1 MGIFDDI
8 LRVILFPLEPIID
21 PVIQLV
27 NAILLMVNFIVELV
41 KMIPKLLTVFFYIL
55 DPVGFLNDLMFG
67 MTEGVTM
74 VFEALIDVLFR
85 DVRNTMG
92 KKDPGSN
99 DGQGHKKVCASPS
112 LVETIILV
120 ICPPLFIVLRQG
132 LLTGFFPT
140 VICFVLTYLFY
151 VPGLVYASL
160 YYAC

>member
-1 MGIFDDI
+1 MVLNIVLSPLNPLI
-8 LRVILFPLEPIID
+8 EIVILLAEAFIKIFEFLF
-21 PVIQLV
+21 QL
-27 NAILLMVNFIVELV
+27 L
-41 KMIPKLLTVFFYIL
+41 KMIPKLLTIFFYIL
-55 DPVGFLNDLMFG
+55 DPVGLLNDLIFG
-67 MTEGVTM
+67 FTEGVTM

-132 LLTGFFPT
+132 FLTGFFPT

>member
-8 LRVILFPLEPIID
+8 LRVILFPLEPIVD

-41 KMIPKLLTVFFYIL
+41 KMIPKLLTVFHTGPGGVPQL
-55 DPVGFLNDLMFG
+55 PDVRHDLR
-67 MTEGVTM
+67 VTW
-74 VFEALIDVLFR
+74 FEALIDVLFR
-85 DVRNTMG
+85 YVKRWQ
-92 KKDPGSN
+92 KRPGATN
-99 DGQGHKKVCASPS
+99 AGRKKVCATS

-132 LLTGFFPT
+132 FLTGFFPT